1 MGENYWESCFNME
14 RKLFGTDGIRGRANK
29 FPLTVD
35 MISKIGMAIGAVL
48 KKEGHRNN
56 IVIGKDTRL
65 SGYMIEDALA
75 AGLNAVGIDVLLLGP
90 IPTPGVA
97 MLTKTMK
104 CDIGIVISAS
114 HNPFYDNGIKLFD
127 TNGVKFP
134 DDIEKK
140 IEDCLESN
148 CFENF
153 MAEDDKLG
161 KRTVSEH
168 SLYQQRYIQ
177 FLKNAFPREL
187 SLDGLKIALDCANGA
202 SYKITPTV
210 LEELGAELFVIG
222 NQPNGININAE
233 CGSTDIKKLQKL
245 VIEKQCDIG
254 IALDGDADR
263 IIIVDEKGR
272 EIDGDKIIA
281 LVAKKM
287 IDEKTLVGDTVV
299 VTQMSNLGLEN
310 YLKSFGLNVIRTKVG
325 DRYVAEEMRKGGFNL
340 GGEQSGHI
348 ILGDY
353 STTGDGTLVAL
364 QVLSILAS
372 QRNKKISEITNLY
385 NSVPQL
391 MENVV
396 YDKDKS
402 NPLEEQSVKNIIAKS
417 EEKLHNNGRLL
428 IRKSGTQPMIR
439 VMVESIDSDLMKNI
453 VKNIVEEIK
462 KYV

>member
-1 MGENYWESCFNME
+1 ME
-14 RKLFGTDGIRGRANK
+14 RKLFGTDGIRGRANQY
-29 FPLTVD
+29 PLTVD
-35 MISKIGMAIGAVL
+35 MISRIGMAIGAVL
-48 KKEGHRNN
+48 RREGHRNN

-97 MLTKTMK
+97 MLTRTMK

-127 TNGVKFP
+127 ANGIKFP
-134 DDIEKK
+134 DNIEKQ
-140 IEDCLESN
+140 IEDCLSCD
-148 CFENF
+148 CFKDF

-177 FLKNAFPREL
+177 FLKNTFPREL

-202 SYKITPTV
+202 SYKITPTI
-210 LEELGAELFVIG
+210 LEELGAELFIIG
-222 NQPNGININAE
+222 NQPNGTNINKE

-245 VIEKQCDIG
+245 VLEKECDIG

-263 IIIVDEKGR
+263 IIIVDEKGQ

-281 LVAKKM
+281 LIATKM
-287 IDEKTLVGDTVV
+287 LKEETLKGGTVV

-310 YLKSFGLNVIRTKVG
+310 YLKSLGLNLIRTKVG
-325 DRYVAEEMRKGGFNL
+325 DRYVAEKMRESGFNL

-353 STTGDGTLVAL
+353 STTGDGTLIAL
-364 QVLSILAS
+364 QVLSIMAT
-372 QRNKKISEITNLY
+372 QKDKKISEITELY
-385 NSVPQL
+385 KSVPQL
-391 MENVV
+391 MENIE
-396 YDKDKS
+396 YNKDKS
-402 NPLEEQSVKNIIAKS
+402 NPLEEKSVKDIIIKS
-417 EEKLHNNGRLL
+417 EEQLKGNGRLL
-428 IRKSGTQPMIR
+428 IRKSGTQPLIR
-439 VMVESIDSDLMKNI
+439 VMVESSNSDLMKNI
-453 VKNIVEEIK
+453 VKNIVNEIK

>member
-1 MGENYWESCFNME
+1 ME